1 MNKIKAVLFDMDGV
15 LIDAKEWH
23 YEALNRALSLFGF
36 EISKYEHIKSYD
48 GLPTKKK
55 LEMLTIERGL
65 PIELHA
71 FINDLKQQYTIDEVY
86 QKCKPTFIHE
96 YALSRLKK
104 EGYKLGVCSNSV
116 RKTVEIMLD
125 KAMII
130 HNFNALF
137 SNQDVRNVKPDPEIY
152 IKCMDMLNVKPSET
166 LILEDNDYGIK
177 AALASGANLM
187 RIRNVY
193 DVSYAKIMDS
203 IAIAENQ

>member
-1 MNKIKAVLFDMDGV
+1 
-15 LIDAKEWH
+15 
-23 YEALNRALSLFGF
+23 
-36 EISKYEHIKSYD
+36 
-48 GLPTKKK
+48 
-55 LEMLTIERGL
+55 
-65 PIELHA
+65 
-71 FINDLKQQYTIDEVY
+71 
-86 QKCKPTFIHE
+86 
-96 YALSRLKK
+96 
-104 EGYKLGVCSNSV
+104 
-116 RKTVEIMLD
+116 MLD